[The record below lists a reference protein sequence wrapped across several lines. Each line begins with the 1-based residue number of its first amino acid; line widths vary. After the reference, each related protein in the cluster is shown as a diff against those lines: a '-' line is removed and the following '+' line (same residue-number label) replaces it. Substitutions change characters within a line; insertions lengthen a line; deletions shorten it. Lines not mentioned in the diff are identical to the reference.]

1 VGSKF
6 LDGEGYAVNMSNQI
20 ETTITVQLENR
31 DRKSVALRIFLVVP
45 MAIFISAFTAWSGS
59 TEASTFLSGLLF
71 LPVVLALVFRGIYPS
86 YILDFNRSLLALSTR
101 VSAYIFLLNDNYP
114 SIEESADVK
123 ITFPD
128 VEGGA
133 KLERYLPLAKWFLAI
148 PLYLVG
154 FVYVIYGLAVLVFA
168 WFTILFTG
176 RMPADSA
183 EVLLGVTQYWNR
195 VYGYAFLLVTDEYPS
210 FSL

>member
-1 VGSKF
+1 
-6 LDGEGYAVNMSNQI
+6 MSNQI
-20 ETTITVQLENR
+20 ETVVTVQLENR
-31 DRKSVALRIFLVVP
+31 DRKSVLLRIFLVVP

-71 LPVVLALVFRGIYPS
+71 LPVLLALVFRGIYPS

-101 VSAYIFLLNDNYP
+101 VTAYILLLNDKYP
-114 SIEESADVK
+114 SIEESEDVT

-133 KLERYLPLAKWFLAI
+133 KLNRYLPLVKWLLPI
-148 PLYLVG
+148 PLYIVG
-154 FVYVIYGLAVLVFA
+154 FVYTIYGMAVLIFT

-176 RMPADSA
+176 KMPAFSG
-183 EVLLGVTQYWNR
+183 EVLLGVTKFWNR

>member
-1 VGSKF
+1 MSKF
-6 LDGEGYAVNMSNQI
+6 LDPEVYAVFMSNQI
-20 ETTITVQLENR
+20 ETEVTVQLENR
-31 DRKSVALRIFLVVP
+31 DRKSVALRIFLVIP
-45 MAIFISAFTAWSGS
+45 MAVFISAFTAWSGS
-59 TEASTFLSGLLF
+59 SESSALLSGLLF

-86 YILDFNRSLLALSTR
+86 YVLDFNRSLLALSTR
-101 VSAYIFLLNDNYP
+101 VTAYVFLLNDNYP
-114 SIEESADVK
+114 SIEESNDVK
-123 ITFPD
+123 ITFPEI
-128 VEGGA
+128 EGGA
-133 KLERYLPLAKWFLAI
+133 KLHRYLPLVKWILAL

-154 FVYVIYGLAVLVFA
+154 FVYVIYGLAVLIFT

-176 RMPADSA
+176 KMPAASG

>member
-1 VGSKF
+1 
-6 LDGEGYAVNMSNQI
+6 MSNQI
-20 ETTITVQLENR
+20 ETVVTVQLENR
-31 DRKSVALRIFLVVP
+31 DRKSVLLRIFLIVP

-71 LPVVLALVFRGIYPS
+71 LPVLLALVFRGIYPS
-86 YILDFNRSLLALSTR
+86 YVLDFNRSLLALSTR
-101 VSAYIFLLNDNYP
+101 VTAYILLLNDKYP
-114 SIEESADVK
+114 SIEESEDVK

-133 KLERYLPLAKWFLAI
+133 KLNRYLPLVKWLLAL
-148 PLYLVG
+148 PLYIVG
-154 FVYVIYGLAVLVFA
+154 VVYVFYGLAVLMFT

-176 RMPADSA
+176 KMPAFSG
-183 EVLLGVTQYWNR
+183 EVLLGVTKYWNR

>member
-1 VGSKF
+1 
-6 LDGEGYAVNMSNQI
+6 MSNQI
-20 ETTITVQLENR
+20 ETFVTVQLDNR

-71 LPVVLALVFRGIYPS
+71 VPVLLALVFRGIYPS

-101 VSAYIFLLNDNYP
+101 VTAYILLLNDKYP

-133 KLERYLPLAKWFLAI
+133 KLNRYMPLVKWLLAV

-154 FVYVIYGLAVLVFA
+154 LVYTIYGIAVLIFT

-176 RMPADSA
+176 KMPAFSA
-183 EVLLGVTQYWNR
+183 DVLLGVTKYWNR

>member
-1 VGSKF
+1 
-6 LDGEGYAVNMSNQI
+6 MSNQI
-20 ETTITVQLENR
+20 ETTITVQLDNR
-31 DRKSVALRIFLVVP
+31 DRKSVLLRIFLVVP

-71 LPVVLALVFRGIYPS
+71 LPVLLALVFRGIYPS
-86 YILDFNRSLLALSTR
+86 YVLDFNRSLLALSTR
-101 VSAYIFLLNDNYP
+101 VTAYILLLNDKYP
-114 SIEESADVK
+114 SIEESDDVK

-133 KLERYLPLAKWFLAI
+133 KLNRYLPLVKWLLAV

-154 FVYVIYGLAVLVFA
+154 LVYTIYGIAVLIFT

-176 RMPADSA
+176 KMPAFSA
-183 EVLLGVTQYWNR
+183 DVLLGVTQYWNR

>member
-1 VGSKF
+1 
-6 LDGEGYAVNMSNQI
+6 MSNQI
-20 ETTITVQLENR
+20 ETVVTVQLENR
-31 DRKSVALRIFLVVP
+31 DRKSVLLRIFLVVP

-71 LPVVLALVFRGIYPS
+71 LPVLLALVFRGIYPS
-86 YILDFNRSLLALSTR
+86 YILDFNRSLLSLSTR
-101 VSAYIFLLNDNYP
+101 VTAYILLLNDKYP

-133 KLERYLPLAKWFLAI
+133 KLNRYLPLVKWLLAV

-154 FVYVIYGLAVLVFA
+154 LVYTIYGIAVLIFT

-176 RMPADSA
+176 KMPAFSA
-183 EVLLGVTQYWNR
+183 DVLLGVTKYWNR

>member
-1 VGSKF
+1 
-6 LDGEGYAVNMSNQI
+6 MSNQI
-20 ETTITVQLENR
+20 ETTITVQLDNR
-31 DRKSVALRIFLVVP
+31 DRKSVLLRIFLVVP
-45 MAIFISAFTAWSGS
+45 IAIFVSAFTAWSGS
-59 TEASTFLSGLLF
+59 SEASTFLSGLLF
-71 LPVVLALVFRGIYPS
+71 LPVLLALVFRGIYPS
-86 YILDFNRSLLALSTR
+86 YALAFNKSLLALSTR
-101 VSAYIFLLNDNYP
+101 VTAYILVLNDKYP
-114 SIEESADVK
+114 SIEESDYVT

-133 KLERYLPLAKWFLAI
+133 KLNSYLPLVKWLLAL

-154 FVYVIYGLAVLVFA
+154 VVYVFYGVAVLIFT

-176 RMPADSA
+176 KMPAFSA

-195 VYGYAFLLVTDEYPS
+195 IYGYAFLLVTDEYPS

>member
-1 VGSKF
+1 
-6 LDGEGYAVNMSNQI
+6 MSNQI
-20 ETTITVQLENR
+20 ETVITIQLDNR

-45 MAIFISAFTAWSGS
+45 IAIFVSAFTAWSGTS
-59 TEASTFLSGLLF
+59 EASAFLSGLLF

-86 YILDFNRSLLALSTR
+86 YVLDFNRSLLALSTR
-101 VSAYIFLLNDNYP
+101 VTAYIFLLNDKYP

-133 KLERYLPLAKWFLAI
+133 KLNRYLPLVKWLLAL
-148 PLYLVG
+148 PLYIVG
-154 FVYVIYGLAVLVFA
+154 FVYTIYGLAVLVFT

-176 RMPADSA
+176 KMPAFSG
-183 EVLLGVTQYWNR
+183 EVFFGVTNFWNR

>member
-1 VGSKF
+1 
-6 LDGEGYAVNMSNQI
+6 MSNQI
-20 ETTITVQLENR
+20 ETVITIQLENR

-71 LPVVLALVFRGIYPS
+71 IPVVLALVFRGIYPS
-86 YILDFNRSLLALSTR
+86 YVLTFNRSLLALSTR
-101 VSAYIFLLNDNYP
+101 VTAYILLLNDNYP

-123 ITFPD
+123 ITFPEID
-128 VEGGA
+128 GGA
-133 KLERYLPLAKWFLAI
+133 KLNRYLPLVKWFLAI

-154 FVYVIYGLAVLVFA
+154 VVYTIYGIAVLIFTWFA
-168 WFTILFTG
+168 ILATG
-176 RMPADSA
+176 KMPANSGQ
-183 EVLLGVTQYWNR
+183 VLLGVTKYWNR

>member
-1 VGSKF
+1 
-6 LDGEGYAVNMSNQI
+6 MSNQI
-20 ETTITVQLENR
+20 ETVITVQLENR
-31 DRKSVALRIFLVVP
+31 DRKSVLLRIFLVLP
-45 MAIFISAFTAWSGS
+45 IAIFVSAFTAWSGS
-59 TEASTFLSGLLF
+59 SEASTFLSGLLF

-86 YILDFNRSLLALSTR
+86 YVLDFNRSLLALSTR
-101 VSAYIFLLNDNYP
+101 VTAYILLLNDKYP
-114 SIEESADVK
+114 SIEESDDVK

-133 KLERYLPLAKWFLAI
+133 KLHRYLPLVKWLLAV

-154 FVYVIYGLAVLVFA
+154 FVYVIYGLAVLVFT

-176 RMPADSA
+176 KMPAFSA

-195 VYGYAFLLVTDEYPS
+195 IYGYAFLLVTDEYPS

>member
-1 VGSKF
+1 
-6 LDGEGYAVNMSNQI
+6 MSNQI
-20 ETTITVQLENR
+20 ETVITVQLENR

-45 MAIFISAFTAWSGS
+45 IAIFVSSFTAWSGS
-59 TEASTFLSGLLF
+59 SQASTFLSGLLF
-71 LPVVLALVFRGIYPS
+71 LPIVLALVFRGIYPS
-86 YILDFNRSLLALSTR
+86 YALAFNHALLALSTR

-114 SIEESADVK
+114 SIEESTDVK

-133 KLERYLPLAKWFLAI
+133 KLNRYLPLVKWFLAL

-154 FVYVIYGLAVLVFA
+154 LVYVIYGLAVLIFA

-176 RMPADSA
+176 KMPAASG

>member
-1 VGSKF
+1 LK
-6 LDGEGYAVNMSNQI
+6 L
-20 ETTITVQLENR
+20 TITIQLDNR
-31 DRKSVALRIFLVVP
+31 DRISVLLRVFLVVP
-45 MAIFISAFTAWSGS
+45 IAIFVSAFTAWSGS
-59 TEASTFLSGLLF
+59 SEASAFLSGLLF

-86 YILDFNRSLLALSTR
+86 YVLDFNRSLLALSTR
-101 VSAYIFLLNDNYP
+101 VTAYILLLNDKYP
-114 SIEESADVK
+114 SIEESEDVK

-133 KLERYLPLAKWFLAI
+133 KLNRYLPLVKWLLAL

-154 FVYVIYGLAVLVFA
+154 FVYTIYGLAVLIFT

-176 RMPADSA
+176 KMPAFSG
-183 EVLLGVTQYWNR
+183 EVLLGVTKFWNR

>member
-1 VGSKF
+1 
-6 LDGEGYAVNMSNQI
+6 MSNQI
-20 ETTITVQLENR
+20 ETTITVQLDNR
-31 DRKSVALRIFLVVP
+31 DRISVLLRIFLVVP
-45 MAIFISAFTAWSGS
+45 IAIFVSAFTAWSGS
-59 TEASTFLSGLLF
+59 SEASAFLSGLLF
-71 LPVVLALVFRGIYPS
+71 LPVLLALVFRGIYPS
-86 YILDFNRSLLALSTR
+86 YVLSFNRSLLALSTR
-101 VSAYIFLLNDNYP
+101 VSAYIFLLNDKYP
-114 SIEESADVK
+114 SIEESDDVK

-128 VEGGA
+128 VDGGA
-133 KLERYLPLAKWFLAI
+133 KLNRYLPLVKWFLAI

-154 FVYVIYGLAVLVFA
+154 FVYVIYALAVLIFT

-176 RMPADSA
+176 KMPAYSG